1 MDIRLIIDKNMKA
14 KKLITLLTILSFA
27 STTYGQG
34 TNEQQFKKLTWL
46 VGKWN
51 RTNAKAGESGYETW
65 EKVNALKLTGKGV
78 TLKEA
83 QVVFL
88 EHLELSI
95 RGSDIVYAV
104 RLKEEKTPIFFKLTE
119 INKDGFTCEN
129 PQHDFPKKIVYKR
142 EGENVKAIISGNG
155 ESIDFNFTADH

>member
-1 MDIRLIIDKNMKA
+1 MKA
-14 KKLITLLTILSFA
+14 KKIFTLLAILLLA
-27 STTYGQG
+27 NATYAQE

-65 EKVNALKLTGKGV
+65 EQVNALKLTGKGV
-78 TLKEA
+78 TLKEK

-88 EHLELSI
+88 EHLELSMQ
-95 RGSDIVYAV
+95 GSDIVYAV
-104 RLKEEKTPIFFKLTE
+104 RLKEEKTPVFFKLTE

-129 PQHDFPKKIVYKR
+129 PRHDFPKKIVYTR
-142 EGENVKAIISGNG
+142 DGENVKAVISGNG
-155 ESIDFNFTADH
+155 ESIDFNFTADK